1 LVGAETAQRLRLLKA
16 NLEDEPLDLAAPD
29 DVDIY
34 DGGRHRSRRRS
45 MSGPR
50 LRTVVADTS
59 ALVSLAV
66 PRADTAVDT
75 DAPDPF
81 QYLLTSC
88 DVFVPPEVVAELRD
102 ITQYQDAHGAAASNV
117 LAARNHYS
125 VDDPYE
131 RDDTPDSR
139 PTFGLDDG
147 ETNGIVLANAL
158 AVDGFL
164 TDEFGGTNFPLIH
177 AVLRGPR
184 IVPTP
189 RLICD
194 YARNGHMTQAEA
206 RTLITTII
214 LQRSWENSP
223 YVTQLLQYLEE

>member
-1 LVGAETAQRLRLLKA
+1 
-16 NLEDEPLDLAAPD
+16 
-29 DVDIY
+29 
-34 DGGRHRSRRRS
+34 
-45 MSGPR
+45 MSSPR

-66 PRADTAVDT
+66 PRADAAVDIG
-75 DAPDPF
+75 APDPL

-88 DVFVPPEVVAELRD
+88 DVFVPPEVAEELRD
-102 ITQYQDAHGAAASNV
+102 ITQYQDIHAAAASNV
-117 LAARNHYS
+117 LAARNHYT
-125 VDDPYE
+125 VEGPYE

-147 ETNGIVLANAL
+147 ETDGIVLANAL

-177 AVLRGPR
+177 AVLQGPR

-194 YARNGHMTQAEA
+194 YFRNGHIAKEES
-206 RTLITTII
+206 RTLITTISPH
-214 LQRSWENSP
+214 RSWENSP
-223 YVTQLLQYLEE
+223 YVTQLLQRLEE